1 MKTETKF
8 ITLKFDLMFKKVF
21 GDENDLRPIRKLLK
35 EILGINPK
43 KIKIL
48 NNEKIGI
55 PYRDKKIEVD
65 LIVELSDGTKVNV
78 EINTYE
84 GKEIINRN
92 VYYMCRNISKDLNSG
107 YYYDKI
113 SKHIQINLDYKG
125 IHTKPIMRYKLYDKS
140 AKEELTDI
148 MEIIRID
155 IPYYTKMCYNKDTKE
170 LDSLTRFIGMFGLEE
185 KEEIKGICNG
195 DEDMENIYKKVEEY
209 NSDLDL
215 MGAYDWEWHQKELK
229 RLEIRDAKKEAIKEG
244 LKEGREEGLKEGLKE
259 GREEGRVEGLKE
271 GKIEI
276 AKNLLKKNIDINVI
290 LEVTNLSIEEINKL
304 AN

>member
-1 MKTETKF
+1 
-8 ITLKFDLMFKKVF
+8 
-21 GDENDLRPIRKLLK
+21 
-35 EILGINPK
+35 
-43 KIKIL
+43 
-48 NNEKIGI
+48 
-55 PYRDKKIEVD
+55 
-65 LIVELSDGTKVNV
+65 
-78 EINTYE
+78 
-84 GKEIINRN
+84 
-92 VYYMCRNISKDLNSG
+92 
-107 YYYDKI
+107 
-113 SKHIQINLDYKG
+113 
-125 IHTKPIMRYKLYDKS
+125 MRYKLYDKS